1 MAVAR
6 AKGGSVLPWP
16 VGGAGARVAPPGFVP
31 ATVPRCKI
39 KVTACMLYLV
49 SFYLFPPDDET
60 ILFLLIELPSSKKK
74 QETKHNHESLSI
86 SNRIPT

>member
-1 MAVAR
+1 MQN
-6 AKGGSVLPWP
+6 
-16 VGGAGARVAPPGFVP
+16 
-31 ATVPRCKI
+31 

-86 SNRIPT
+86 YNRIPT